1 MAASLAGGRAVVA
14 CMAAVLLRGYRGDKS
29 MIDGL
34 RCYGDMYLY
43 RLGGRW
49 LHDRSNL
56 ILICYIPILGT
67 LRMPPAAHAKEDGT
81 VYLPFVAVR
90 KLSNKVRYR
99 VL

>member
-43 RLGGRW
+43 RLGGR
-49 LHDRSNL
+49 
-56 ILICYIPILGT
+56 
-67 LRMPPAAHAKEDGT
+67 
-81 VYLPFVAVR
+81 
-90 KLSNKVRYR
+90 
-99 VL
+99 